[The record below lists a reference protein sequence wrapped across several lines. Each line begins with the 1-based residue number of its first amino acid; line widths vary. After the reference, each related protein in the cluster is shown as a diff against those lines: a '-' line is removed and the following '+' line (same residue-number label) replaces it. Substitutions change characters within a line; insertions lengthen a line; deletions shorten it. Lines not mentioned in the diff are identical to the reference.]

1 MTDYRPLIVEASRWA
16 VANKSFFD
24 YYESRPFTLY
34 KPNATEHITDDCSA
48 TSVLMCWLSGAPEPF
63 PGAYN
68 YDGQHPDQGDGNT
81 ESFLSLEHVT
91 NPVGGDFVVYGE
103 GLPLVDQHMAVVLE
117 SGPDPL
123 TMSHGMPSEPAFVKA
138 IEGCPPQA
146 QGIITYVRYLPLSPP
161 PEDTVGRRLVQDPV
175 NHGWWLVDED
185 RKCGIPTPTDLATLQ
200 AEGIPTAVLSS
211 AELAGL
217 TTVPWGSL

>member
-1 MTDYRPLIVEASRWA
+1 MTDHRPLIVTWSRWA

-24 YYESRPFTLY
+24 YYEARPFPLY

-48 TSVLMCWLSGAPEPF
+48 TSVLMCWLAGAPEPF
-63 PGAYN
+63 PGAYQ
-68 YDGQHPDQGDGNT
+68 GQGNT

-103 GLPLVDQHMAVVLE
+103 GLSLSVQHMAVVLE
-117 SGPDPL
+117 PGRDPL
-123 TMSHGMPSEPAFVKA
+123 TMSHGDPQEPRFVNA
-138 IEGCPPQA
+138 IEGCPYQA
-146 QGIITYVRYLPLSPP
+146 QGIITYVRYLPLSPPTP

-200 AEGIPTAVLSS
+200 AEGIPTATLTE
-211 AELAGL
+211 AELAAL
-217 TTVPWGSL
+217 RTVAWGEI